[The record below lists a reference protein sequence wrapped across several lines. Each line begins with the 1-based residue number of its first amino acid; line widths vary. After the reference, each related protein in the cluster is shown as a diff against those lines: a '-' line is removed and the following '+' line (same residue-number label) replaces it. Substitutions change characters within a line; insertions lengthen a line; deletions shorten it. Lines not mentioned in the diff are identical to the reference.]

1 MVGRGRRAV
10 APSVSSTSNTPR
22 EALGQ
27 CGAIRRYRPPFL
39 PQPRANRGFA
49 IVASGFAATAGT
61 ATAPAPGKQ
70 ATRVFLAFS
79 LAVLHNIVYRQPTIP
94 QNSKR
99 FIHACRKDTVL
110 TPHVDQRLSQVCLS
124 LLLFCQLLLPF
135 PITFSIFRHGWPPVS
150 PCSCGF
156 LAGTAKRSFSRC
168 PGHAASPKR
177 STRLR
182 HGRAVPRRS

>member
-27 CGAIRRYRPPFL
+27 CGAIRRYRPPLL
-39 PQPRANRGFA
+39 PQPRENRGFA

-61 ATAPAPGKQ
+61 AAAPAPGKQ

-99 FIHACRKDTVL
+99 FIHACRKDTQRGVRQLAELGGNCWCYVL
-110 TPHVDQRLSQVCLS
+110 QLWQRDV
-124 LLLFCQLLLPF
+124 
-135 PITFSIFRHGWPPVS
+135 
-150 PCSCGF
+150 
-156 LAGTAKRSFSRC
+156 
-168 PGHAASPKR
+168 
-177 STRLR
+177 LR
-182 HGRAVPRRS
+182 HDEE